1 VLKSYFSGHRNVKMH
16 TPPSPLPPP
25 KSIGESTSCSDRE
38 LLKKMKDRGSGQQD
52 ATVQR

>member
-16 TPPSPLPPP
+16 TQKVL
-25 KSIGESTSCSDRE
+25 ESQLLALKERE

-52 ATVQR
+52 VTVQR